1 MSAHTVQKKMALQML
16 ILQKSGKNTERDINV
31 MILSLPKPL
40 KNLVKQE
47 FDRMSN
53 MSLEDLEI
61 EFSKSFQQ

>member
-61 EFSKSFQQ
+61 EFSKFFQQ